1 MAKLRPTYQAF
12 ILMFFVIVVMNGAH
26 LSINQNYGAQNDQLV
41 GVNESYSD
49 LEDNIRSDD
58 PENPGLVEKL
68 KTLSDPLDDIGATI
82 GAGLFIIPQIVGVL
96 TAPLD
101 IGASFLNDV
110 QAAFGGFLPPEI
122 TNFLVLM
129 LSVTIAFGLLEA
141 YLRMNEA

>member
-12 ILMFFVIVVMNGAH
+12 IVLFFTIVVFNGAH

-41 GVNESYSD
+41 GVNESYED
-49 LEDNIRSDD
+49 LEQNIRSDD
-58 PENPGLVEKL
+58 PDNPGLIEKL

-82 GAGLFIIPQIVGVL
+82 GAGLFIIPQIIGVL

-101 IGASFLNDV
+101 IGASFLEDV
-110 QAAFGGFLPPEI
+110 GAAFGGFLPEEVI
-122 TNFLVLM
+122 NFLVIM
-129 LSVTIAFGLLEA
+129 LSVTVAFGLLEA